1 MPLESQFTEDQLF
14 DNLISS
20 LVHSV
25 WISLGKIKNPMTDKI
40 ERNLF
45 AASMNIDMLDM
56 LYKRMDGN
64 LSDQEDSYLSHVL
77 SEIKM
82 NYIEEKKLG
91 DDLPEE
97 TDKAEKEEKL
107 KSESETK
114 AKPKEPKTEKTTEE
128 KPKPKAETKAKKPAT
143 KKPATKKPTSKPK
156 DKK

>member
-1 MPLESQFTEDQLF
+1 MPLESKFTEEQLF

-64 LSDQEDSYLSHVL
+64 LSEQEESYLSHVL

-91 DDLPEE
+91 DDSPD
-97 TDKAEKEEKL
+97 DKKEEKADTT
-107 KSESETK
+107 E
-114 AKPKEPKTEKTTEE
+114 AKPKRDEKTKE
-128 KPKPKAETKAKKPAT
+128 KDSGKKPTKAKKAT
-143 KKPATKKPTSKPK
+143 IKPK
-156 DKK
+156 EKK

>member
-25 WISLGKIKNPMTDKI
+25 WVSLGKIKNPMTDKI

-64 LSDQEDSYLSHVL
+64 LSEQEDSYLSHVL

-82 NYIEEKKLG
+82 NYIEEKKIG

-97 TDKAEKEEKL
+97 PKAENKEEQKL
-107 KSESETK
+107 KAESETK
-114 AKPKEPKTEKTTEE
+114 AKPKAEKRAEE
-128 KPKPKAETKAKKPAT
+128 KPKPKPKAKAKKPTT
-143 KKPATKKPTSKPK
+143 KKTAAKPK

>member
-1 MPLESQFTEDQLF
+1 MPLESQFTEEQLF

-25 WISLGKIKNPMTDKI
+25 WISLGKIKSPMTDKI

-64 LSDQEDSYLSHVL
+64 LSEQEDSYLSHVL

-107 KSESETK
+107 KAESKTK
-114 AKPKEPKTEKTTEE
+114 AKPKKPAAKKTT
-128 KPKPKAETKAKKPAT
+128 TKT
-143 KKPATKKPTSKPK
+143 K

>member
-1 MPLESQFTEDQLF
+1 MPLESKFTEEQLF

-45 AASMNIDMLDM
+45 GASMNIDMLDM

-64 LSDQEDSYLSHVL
+64 LSEQEESYLSHVL

-91 DDLPEE
+91 DDSPE
-97 TDKAEKEEKL
+97 DKKEGNAGPA
-107 KSESETK
+107 ETK
-114 AKPKEPKTEKTTEE
+114 PKSDEKIKE
-128 KPKPKAETKAKKPAT
+128 KDSDKKQTKAKKAT
-143 KKPATKKPTSKPK
+143 VKPK
-156 DKK
+156 EKK

>member
-1 MPLESQFTEDQLF
+1 MPLDSKFTEEQLF

-25 WISLGKIKNPMTDKI
+25 WISLGKIKNPMSDKI

-64 LSDQEDSYLSHVL
+64 LSEQEESYLSHVM

-97 TDKAEKEEKL
+97 KKEKTDKPAEV
-107 KSESETK
+107 KSENK
-114 AKPKEPKTEKTTEE
+114 E
-128 KPKPKAETKAKKPAT
+128 KPKPKAETNAKKPVT
-143 KKPATKKPTSKPK
+143 KKTTTKPK
-156 DKK
+156 EKK

>member
-1 MPLESQFTEDQLF
+1 MPLESKFTEEQLF

-25 WISLGKIKNPMTDKI
+25 WISLGKIKNPMSDKI

-64 LSDQEDSYLSHVL
+64 LSEQEESYLSHVM

-91 DDLPEE
+91 DDLSEE
-97 TDKAEKEEKL
+97 EKEE
-107 KSESETK
+107 
-114 AKPKEPKTEKTTEE
+114 
-128 KPKPKAETKAKKPAT
+128 
-143 KKPATKKPTSKPK
+143 
-156 DKK
+156 D

>member
-1 MPLESQFTEDQLF
+1 MPLESQFTEEQLF

-25 WISLGKIKNPMTDKI
+25 WISLGKIKNPISDKI

-64 LSDQEDSYLSHVL
+64 LSEQEDSYLSHIL
-77 SEIKM
+77 SELKM
-82 NYIEEKKLG
+82 NYLEEKKIG
-91 DDLPEE
+91 DDLPEDE
-97 TDKAEKEEKL
+97 
-107 KSESETK
+107 
-114 AKPKEPKTEKTTEE
+114 KPKETKS
-128 KPKPKAETKAKKPAT
+128 AETKSKRKEKSIEKDSTTKQAK
-143 KKPATKKPTSKPK
+143 TKKPTVKPK

>member
-1 MPLESQFTEDQLF
+1 MPLESKFTEEQLF

-25 WISLGKIKNPMTDKI
+25 WISLGKIKNPMSDKI

-64 LSDQEDSYLSHVL
+64 LSEQEESYISHVL

-97 TDKAEKEEKL
+97 EKEKTDKPAES
-107 KSESETK
+107 KSESK
-114 AKPKEPKTEKTTEE
+114 E
-128 KPKPKAETKAKKPAT
+128 KPKPKAETKAKKPVIMKTTAKT
-143 KKPATKKPTSKPK
+143 K

>member
-1 MPLESQFTEDQLF
+1 MPLESKFTEEQLF

-25 WISLGKIKNPMTDKI
+25 WISLGKIKNPVTDKI
-40 ERNLF
+40 DRNLF

-64 LSDQEDSYLSHVL
+64 LSEQEESYLSHVL

-97 TDKAEKEEKL
+97 KKEETDKPAEV
-107 KSESETK
+107 KSESK
-114 AKPKEPKTEKTTEE
+114 E
-128 KPKPKAETKAKKPAT
+128 KPKPKAETKSKKPVT
-143 KKPATKKPTSKPK
+143 KKTTAKTKE
-156 DKK
+156 KK

>member
-64 LSDQEDSYLSHVL
+64 LSEQEDSYLSHVL

-97 TDKAEKEEKL
+97 TDKAENKEEKL
-107 KSESETK
+107 KAESVTK
-114 AKPKEPKTEKTTEE
+114 AKPKAEKRAEE
-128 KPKPKAETKAKKPAT
+128 KPKPKAK
-143 KKPATKKPTSKPK
+143 TKKPTTKKTAAKPK

>member
-1 MPLESQFTEDQLF
+1 MPLESKFTEEQLF

-64 LSDQEDSYLSHVL
+64 LSEQEDSYLSHVL

-91 DDLPEE
+91 DDLPKE
-97 TDKAEKEEKL
+97 TDK
-107 KSESETK
+107 
-114 AKPKEPKTEKTTEE
+114 TEKKAEE
-128 KPKPKAETKAKKPAT
+128 KPKPKAKAKKPAT
-143 KKPATKKPTSKPK
+143 KKTTAKPK

>member
-64 LSDQEDSYLSHVL
+64 LSEKEDSYLSHVL

-97 TDKAEKEEKL
+97 TTKAEK
-107 KSESETK
+107 K
-114 AKPKEPKTEKTTEE
+114 AEE
-128 KPKPKAETKAKKPAT
+128 KPKPKAKT
-143 KKPATKKPTSKPK
+143 KKPATKKTTTKTTTKTK

>member
-1 MPLESQFTEDQLF
+1 MPLESKFTEEQLF

-25 WISLGKIKNPMTDKI
+25 WISLGKVKNPMTDKI

-64 LSDQEDSYLSHVL
+64 LSEQEEAYLSRVL
-77 SEIKM
+77 SELKM
-82 NYIEEKKLG
+82 NYLEEKKIG

-97 TDKAEKEEKL
+97 PKAEKKKEEK
-107 KSESETK
+107 
-114 AKPKEPKTEKTTEE
+114 TEE
-128 KPKPKAETKAKKPAT
+128 KPKPKTEKRAKAKAKKPTT
-143 KKPATKKPTSKPK
+143 KKSTAKPK

>member
-1 MPLESQFTEDQLF
+1 MPLESQFTEEQLF

-64 LSDQEDSYLSHVL
+64 LSEQEDSYLGHVL

-97 TDKAEKEEKL
+97 TDKAEK
-107 KSESETK
+107 K
-114 AKPKEPKTEKTTEE
+114 AEE
-128 KPKPKAETKAKKPAT
+128 KPKPKAKT
-143 KKPATKKPTSKPK
+143 KKPATKKTTAKPK
-156 DKK
+156 EKK

>member
-1 MPLESQFTEDQLF
+1 MPLESKFTEEQLF

-25 WISLGKIKNPMTDKI
+25 WISLGKIKSPMSDKI

-64 LSDQEDSYLSHVL
+64 LNEQEDGYLSHIL
-77 SEIKM
+77 S
-82 NYIEEKKLG
+82 EKKLG

-97 TDKAEKEEKL
+97 TTKAEKK
-107 KSESETK
+107 TK
-114 AKPKEPKTEKTTEE
+114 KKPKQKT
-128 KPKPKAETKAKKPAT
+128 ETKAKKPAT
-143 KKPATKKPTSKPK
+143 KKITAKTK

>member
-1 MPLESQFTEDQLF
+1 MPLESKFTEEQLF
-14 DNLISS
+14 DNLVSS

-25 WISLGKIKNPMTDKI
+25 WISLGKIKSPVTDKI

-64 LSDQEDSYLSHVL
+64 LSEQEDSYLSHVL

-82 NYIEEKKLG
+82 NFIEEKKLG
-91 DDLPEE
+91 DDLPEDEKEE
-97 TDKAEKEEKL
+97 TDKPA
-107 KSESETK
+107 ETK
-114 AKPKEPKTEKTTEE
+114 PESKEKSKPKT
-128 KPKPKAETKAKKPAT
+128 ETKAKKPA
-143 KKPATKKPTSKPK
+143 KKKTTAKPK

>member
-1 MPLESQFTEDQLF
+1 MPLESKFTEEQLF

-64 LSDQEDSYLSHVL
+64 LSEQEDSYLSHVL

-91 DDLPEE
+91 DDLPKE
-97 TDKAEKEEKL
+97 TDKAEK
-107 KSESETK
+107 K
-114 AKPKEPKTEKTTEE
+114 AEE
-128 KPKPKAETKAKKPAT
+128 KPKPKAKAKKPAT
-143 KKPATKKPTSKPK
+143 KKTTAKPK
-156 DKK
+156 EKK

>member
-1 MPLESQFTEDQLF
+1 MPLESQFTEEQLF

-25 WISLGKIKNPMTDKI
+25 WVSLGKIKNPMSDKI

-45 AASMNIDMLDM
+45 AASMNIDMIDM

-64 LSDQEDSYLSHVL
+64 LSEKEEAYLSHIL
-77 SEIKM
+77 SELKM
-82 NYIEEKKLG
+82 NYLEEKKIG

-97 TDKAEKEEKL
+97 PKAENKEEKL
-107 KSESETK
+107 KAESETE
-114 AKPKEPKTEKTTEE
+114 AKPKAEKRAEE
-128 KPKPKAETKAKKPAT
+128 KPKPKA
-143 KKPATKKPTSKPK
+143 KKPTTKKTAAKPK

>member
-1 MPLESQFTEDQLF
+1 MPLDSKFTEEQLF

-25 WISLGKIKNPMTDKI
+25 WISLGKIKNPISDKI

-64 LSDQEDSYLSHVL
+64 LSEQEESYLSHVL

-97 TDKAEKEEKL
+97 KKEETDKPAEA
-107 KSESETK
+107 KSKSK
-114 AKPKEPKTEKTTEE
+114 A
-128 KPKPKAETKAKKPAT
+128 KPKPKARIKT
-143 KKPATKKPTSKPK
+143 KKPVAKKSVAKTKE
-156 DKK
+156 KK

>member
-1 MPLESQFTEDQLF
+1 MSLESKFTEEQLF

-25 WISLGKIKNPMTDKI
+25 WISLGKIKNPMSDKL

-64 LSDQEDSYLSHVL
+64 LSEQEESYISHVL

-97 TDKAEKEEKL
+97 KKEGTDKPAEA
-107 KSESETK
+107 KSERK
-114 AKPKEPKTEKTTEE
+114 E
-128 KPKPKAETKAKKPAT
+128 KPKPKAETKAKKPVT
-143 KKPATKKPTSKPK
+143 KKTTAKTKE
-156 DKK
+156 KK

>member
-1 MPLESQFTEDQLF
+1 MPLESQFTEEQLF

-25 WISLGKIKNPMTDKI
+25 WVALGKIKSPMSDKI
-40 ERNLF
+40 ERNIF

-64 LSDQEDSYLSHVL
+64 LSEKEDSYLSHIL
-77 SEIKM
+77 SELKM
-82 NYIEEKKLG
+82 NYIEEKKIG

-97 TDKAEKEEKL
+97 
-107 KSESETK
+107 
-114 AKPKEPKTEKTTEE
+114 E
-128 KPKPKAETKAKKPAT
+128 KPKGTKSTETKTKSDKKPL
-143 KKPATKKPTSKPK
+143 KKDTQKKPTKTKKTTAKPR

>member
-1 MPLESQFTEDQLF
+1 MPLESQFTEEQLF

-25 WISLGKIKNPMTDKI
+25 WVSLGKIKNPMSDKI

-45 AASMNIDMLDM
+45 AASMNIDMIDM

-64 LSDQEDSYLSHVL
+64 LSEKEEAYLSHIL
-77 SEIKM
+77 SELKM
-82 NYIEEKKLG
+82 NYLEEKKIG

-97 TDKAEKEEKL
+97 PKAEKEEKL
-107 KSESETK
+107 KAESETK
-114 AKPKEPKTEKTTEE
+114 AKPK
-128 KPKPKAETKAKKPAT
+128 AK
-143 KKPATKKPTSKPK
+143 TKKPTTKKTTAKPK

>member
-1 MPLESQFTEDQLF
+1 MPLDSQFTEEQLF

-64 LSDQEDSYLSHVL
+64 LSEQEESYLSHIL
-77 SEIKM
+77 SELKM
-82 NYIEEKKLG
+82 NYLEEKKIG

-107 KSESETK
+107 KAESET
-114 AKPKEPKTEKTTEE
+114 ET
-128 KPKPKAETKAKKPAT
+128 KPKAEKKAEETPKPKTETK
-143 KKPATKKPTSKPK
+143 TKKPTTKKTAAKPK

>member
-1 MPLESQFTEDQLF
+1 MPLDSQFTEEQLF

-25 WISLGKIKNPMTDKI
+25 WISLGKIKNPMSDKI

-64 LSDQEDSYLSHVL
+64 LSEQEESYLSHIL
-77 SEIKM
+77 SELKM
-82 NYIEEKKLG
+82 NYLEEKKIG
-91 DDLPEE
+91 DDLPKEKKERDTKPTE
-97 TDKAEKEEKL
+97 T
-107 KSESETK
+107 KSESDK
-114 AKPKEPKTEKTTEE
+114 KPKGKDSGKKDTKTKKTT
-128 KPKPKAETKAKKPAT
+128 AK
-143 KKPATKKPTSKPK
+143 SK

>member
-1 MPLESQFTEDQLF
+1 MPLESKFTEEQLF

-45 AASMNIDMLDM
+45 AASMNIDMIDM

-64 LSDQEDSYLSHVL
+64 LSEQEDSYLSHVL

-91 DDLPEE
+91 DDLPEDKKEE
-97 TDKAEKEEKL
+97 TDKPV
-107 KSESETK
+107 ETK
-114 AKPKEPKTEKTTEE
+114 PESKE
-128 KPKPKAETKAKKPAT
+128 KPKPKTETKAKKPAS
-143 KKPATKKPTSKPK
+143 KKTSAKTK